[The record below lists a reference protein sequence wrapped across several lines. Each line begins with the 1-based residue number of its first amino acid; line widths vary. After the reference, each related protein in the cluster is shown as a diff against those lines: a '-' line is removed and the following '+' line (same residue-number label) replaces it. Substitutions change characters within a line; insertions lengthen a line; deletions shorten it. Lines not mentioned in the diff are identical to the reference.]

1 MDRLQLKAKIIKNV
15 TEIVMERKTG
25 TGAKAINR

>member
-1 MDRLQLKAKIIKNV
+1 MDRPQLTAKIIKNV